1 MQRGK
6 ITLKNVHTYF
16 DENRLVS
23 VWAVRLLS
31 VSVYLNGNALIYKEK
46 KWNCSLYTTSYHT
59 FKNSCMFRLHIRNH
73 HQAENRTLN

>member
-46 KWNCSLYTTSYHT
+46 KRKCSL
-59 FKNSCMFRLHIRNH
+59 
-73 HQAENRTLN
+73 